1 MTSDKGK
8 LYVVGIGPGHHD
20 HMTYRAK
27 QVIEE
32 SEVIVGYDTY
42 VSLVEDLISGKE
54 VYRYPMTQEV
64 DRANQAIQFAENG
77 RVVSL
82 VSSGD
87 PGIYGMIGLIY
98 EILADKKWN
107 RGAGIYVECVPG
119 VSSLNSCSAL
129 VGSPLMT
136 DFAVVSMSDLLV
148 PWEMIVKRVEAAAL
162 GDYVTVIYNPASKKR
177 VHQLQDTR
185 DIFLK
190 YRNPETPVAIV
201 KGAYRESQAV
211 VLTTL
216 KDILNHSDMLGMI
229 TTVIVGNSSTYNYE
243 GMMIN
248 PRGYR
253 SKYELVPT
261 ASSQS
266 SPNNDSDIGCNSFGK
281 KSLTNSPG

>member
-1 MTSDKGK
+1 MTADKGK

-77 RVVSL
+77 RIVSL

-266 SPNNDSDIGCNSFGK
+266 SPNKDSDAIPLKEIANE
-281 KSLTNSPG
+281 

>member
-1 MTSDKGK
+1 MTADKGK

-64 DRANQAIQFAENG
+64 DRANQAIQFAEKG
-77 RVVSL
+77 RIVSL

-98 EILADKKWN
+98 EILADKKWK

-266 SPNNDSDIGCNSFGK
+266 SPNKDSDANP
-281 KSLTNSPG
+281 LERNR

>member
-1 MTSDKGK
+1 MTADKGK

-32 SEVIVGYDTY
+32 SQVIVGYDTY

-64 DRANQAIQFAENG
+64 DRANQAIQFAEKG
-77 RVVSL
+77 RIVSL

-98 EILADKKWN
+98 EILADKKWK
-107 RGAGIYVECVPG
+107 RGTGIYVECVPG

-266 SPNNDSDIGCNSFGK
+266 SPKKDSDAIPLERNR
-281 KSLTNSPG
+281 